1 MSARKDETLGE
12 RIRTLARW
20 VIAWSDPI
28 VVASGG
34 DEDLLELEGRPTWR
48 LDYAGDS
55 YEQGLDLITRVEE
68 FRSRGAKFLL
78 LPITHLW
85 WLDRHP
91 QFKQHL
97 EASYRVAARTTDCVV
112 FSLRWPT
119 DADFR
124 NTGAP
129 DGFALPPPEL
139 MQLTVAYDNSEM
151 FFRSGQQGAE
161 WIESMLDEYGIQV
174 VSLKAMLDYGC
185 GCGRIIRH
193 WGRYPEVHVVGVDY
207 NPRLTDWCRTHL
219 RFADFE
225 TPLAANLAFESEYFD
240 LIYAVSVF
248 THLDAADQA
257 ACLTELTRLLRPGGH
272 LLVTFHGS
280 TRLQKMSHPELA
292 LFNEGEMVAR
302 NSELSGSNACAT
314 FHPERYIREKFASGL
329 ELLCIVPGGAKD
341 VDQDAVLLRK
351 AHL

>member
-1 MSARKDETLGE
+1 MSDLPRVGRATD
-12 RIRTLARW
+12 
-20 VIAWSDPI
+20 
-28 VVASGG
+28 VAS
-34 DEDLLELEGRPTWR
+34 R
-48 LDYAGDS
+48 LCRQDS

-124 NTGAP
+124 NTGVS

-139 MQLTVAYDNSEM
+139 MQLTVAYDNSEI

-161 WIESMLDEYGIQV
+161 WIESILDEHGIQV

-225 TPLAANLAFESEYFD
+225 TPLAANLAFESEYFESD
-240 LIYAVSVF
+240 LRGFRVHAPRRGRSSR
-248 THLDAADQA
+248 LPNAADTPTA
-257 ACLTELTRLLRPGGH
+257 TRGGISSSR
-272 LLVTFHGS
+272 FMAQRGS
-280 TRLQKMSHPELA
+280 
-292 LFNEGEMVAR
+292 
-302 NSELSGSNACAT
+302 
-314 FHPERYIREKFASGL
+314 
-329 ELLCIVPGGAKD
+329 
-341 VDQDAVLLRK
+341 RK
-351 AHL
+351 